1 MGTHRTSRKTP
12 IATRSDGHSSSR
24 PNPPDLLFDPSNW
37 FRRLAPAEGV
47 NDWVHHT
54 FLRDGAPLHNEDH
67 AHLIDADIAYLWA
80 AVENVRQMRRVV
92 GQCEEV
98 TIRAGGWQRAR
109 QEQQLCE
116 WFGRV
121 PAFLI
126 TLDAH
131 YARECGD
138 MEWCALVEHELYH
151 IGQRLDEF
159 GAPAFTKDGMPK
171 LGIRGHDVEEFV
183 GIVRRY
189 GVGGGAG
196 DTGKLVDAPRRAAGD
211 GHVDIARACGTCI
224 LRAA

>member
-1 MGTHRTSRKTP
+1 M
-12 IATRSDGHSSSR
+12 TRAQKAEPASNR
-24 PNPPDLLFDPSNW
+24 PMPPDALFEPSSW
-37 FRRLAPAEGV
+37 FRRLMPADGV

-54 FLRDGAPLHNEDH
+54 FMRDGAPLHNEDH
-67 AHLIDADIAYLWA
+67 AHLVDADVAYLWA

-98 TIRAGGWQRAR
+98 MIRAGGWQRAR

-131 YARECGD
+131 YSRECSD

-151 IGQRLDEF
+151 IGQRDDGF

-196 DTGKLVDAPRRAAGD
+196 DTAKLVDAARRAPEVA
-211 GHVDIARACGTCI
+211 HVDIARACGTCI

>member
-1 MGTHRTSRKTP
+1 MTMAQKGGLASN
-12 IATRSDGHSSSR
+12 R
-24 PNPPDLLFDPSNW
+24 PMPPDALFEPSNW
-37 FRRLAPAEGV
+37 FRRLAPADGV

-54 FLRDGAPLHNEDH
+54 FLRDGAPLYNGDH
-67 AHLIDADIAYLWA
+67 AHLLDADVAYLWA

-98 TIRAGGWQRAR
+98 AIRAGGWQRAR

-131 YARECGD
+131 YARECSD

-171 LGIRGHDVEEFV
+171 LGIRAHDVEEFV

-196 DTGKLVDAPRRAAGD
+196 ETAKLVDAARRAPEV

>member
-1 MGTHRTSRKTP
+1 M
-12 IATRSDGHSSSR
+12 SR
-24 PNPPDLLFDPSNW
+24 PKRTDVATVASAPRPAPPDALFDDSNW
-37 FRRLAPAEGV
+37 FRYLAPADGV
-47 NDWVHHT
+47 NDWVHYT
-54 FLRDGAPLHNEDH
+54 FLREGAPLHNPDH
-67 AHLIDADIAYLWA
+67 AHLIDADVVYLWA

-98 TIRAGGWQRAR
+98 IIRAGGWQRAR

-126 TLDAH
+126 TFDAH
-131 YARECGD
+131 YAREYND
-138 MEWCALVEHELYH
+138 LQWCALVEHELYH
-151 IGQRLDEF
+151 IGRRTDEF

-171 LGIRGHDVEEFV
+171 LGIRGHDIEEFV

-189 GVGGGAG
+189 GVAGGAG
-196 DTGKLVDAPRRAAGD
+196 DTAALVAAAKRAPEVGNA
-211 GHVDIARACGTCI
+211 DIARACGTCI

>member
-1 MGTHRTSRKTP
+1 M
-12 IATRSDGHSSSR
+12 TRVQKGEPASNR
-24 PNPPDLLFDPSNW
+24 PMPPDALFEPSNW
-37 FRRLAPAEGV
+37 FRRLAPADGV
-47 NDWVHHT
+47 NDWVRHT

-67 AHLIDADIAYLWA
+67 AHLVDADVAYLWA

-98 TIRAGGWQRAR
+98 MIRAGGWQRAR

-131 YARECGD
+131 YARECSD

-151 IGQRLDEF
+151 IGQRDDGF

-189 GVGGGAG
+189 GAGAAAA
-196 DTGKLVDAPRRAAGD
+196 DTAKLVDAARRAPEV

>member
-1 MGTHRTSRKTP
+1 MSRARLTDVTAVAAGT
-12 IATRSDGHSSSR
+12 R
-24 PNPPDLLFDPSNW
+24 PAPPDLLFEPSNW
-37 FRRLAPAEGV
+37 LRRLAPADGV

-54 FLRDGAPLHNEDH
+54 FLRDGAPLHNVDH
-67 AHLIDADIAYLWA
+67 AHLIDADVAYLWA

-98 TIRAGGWQRAR
+98 MIRAGGWQRAR

-131 YARECGD
+131 YARECSD

-151 IGQRLDEF
+151 IGQRDDGF

-189 GVGGGAG
+189 GVSGGAG
-196 DTGKLVDAPRRAAGD
+196 DTAKLVDAARRAPEV

>member
-1 MGTHRTSRKTP
+1 MARNSRRTDVAHLAASP
-12 IATRSDGHSSSR
+12 R
-24 PNPPDLLFDPSNW
+24 PAPPDILFGDSNW
-37 FRRLAPAEGV
+37 IRRIVPADGV
-47 NDWVHHT
+47 AEWVNET
-54 FLRDGAPLHNEDH
+54 LLRDGAPLHNPDH
-67 AHLIDADIAYLWA
+67 EHLVDADVAYLWA

-98 TIRAGGWQRAR
+98 AIRAGGWQRAR

-121 PAFLI
+121 PGFLI

-131 YARECGD
+131 YARECSD
-138 MEWCALVEHELYH
+138 LEWCALIEHELYH
-151 IGQRLDEF
+151 VGQRVDEF
-159 GAPAFTKDGMPK
+159 GAPAFTKGGLPK

-196 DTGKLVDAPRRAAGD
+196 DTAKLVDAARRAPEV
-211 GHVDIARACGTCI
+211 GHADIARACGTCI

>member
-1 MGTHRTSRKTP
+1 M
-12 IATRSDGHSSSR
+12 TRPQKAAPASDR
-24 PNPPDLLFDPSNW
+24 PMPPDALFEPSNW
-37 FRRLAPAEGV
+37 FRRLMPADGV

-67 AHLIDADIAYLWA
+67 AHLVDADVAYLWA

-98 TIRAGGWQRAR
+98 MIRAGGWQRAR

-131 YARECGD
+131 YARECSD

-151 IGQRLDEF
+151 IGQRDDGF

-189 GVGGGAG
+189 GAGAAAG
-196 DTGKLVDAPRRAAGD
+196 DTAKLVDAARRAPEV